1 MSPFF
6 DSVVLSGDTDVPTAS
21 IALSKA
27 LNRIRLPEDADF
39 GPAAPAVR
47 KNPVVVLQFPGAL
60 MIRSL
65 YVLVL
70 VAMAAGSA
78 SLQAQARPQ
87 PQDPKSS
94 VPRTHLPPP
103 GMCRIWL
110 DNVPPSQ
117 QPAPTDCASAVR
129 NQPRN
134 GRVIFNDEPR
144 NSNPRLPIVK
154 SLKEPVPTPP
164 RKAPDAPA
172 PAKPPPKPVKPDRP
186 EPRG

>member
-1 MSPFF
+1 
-6 DSVVLSGDTDVPTAS
+6 
-21 IALSKA
+21 
-27 LNRIRLPEDADF
+27 
-39 GPAAPAVR
+39 
-47 KNPVVVLQFPGAL
+47 

-65 YVLVL
+65 SVVVL

-87 PQDPKSS
+87 PQEPKPA

-144 NSNPRLPIVK
+144 NPNPRLPIVK
-154 SLKEPVPTPP
+154 SLKDPAAAP
-164 RKAPDAPA
+164 RKTRKVVPGAKVRAGVSWAAVAATAAPA
-172 PAKPPPKPVKPDRP
+172 APAAQNATDS
-186 EPRG
+186 